1 MLFVVV
7 VFKILSVLQSPGSS
21 LDFILR
27 QCVIVLH
34 LFLPKHKSRFSGL
47 CVLPKIVST

>member
-7 VFKILSVLQSPGSS
+7 VVVVVVVVFKTLSVLQSPGSS

-34 LFLPKHKSRFSGL
+34 LFLP
-47 CVLPKIVST
+47 